1 MKNQKDVVIM
11 EPKNT
16 ERENIL
22 VIDDDE
28 GLLHLLKM
36 RLSAMRFSVT
46 PCTTGQEAIEAAK
59 HTTFDLAITDLR
71 LRSENGLDVTEALLQ
86 NQPGLPV
93 IILTAHGSIP
103 NAVEAMQRG
112 AFGYLTKPFDDKELK
127 ETIDKA
133 LSQQRMSREIDRLKS
148 LVKELYGLENV
159 VARSSAMQRL
169 FQQIGQVAESD
180 ATILLF
186 GETGTGK
193 EVMAR
198 VIHAN
203 SRRSKG
209 AFVALNCAAIPE
221 TLFESELFGHVKGAF
236 TSAHGAKR
244 GLFQMA
250 HGGTLFLD
258 EIGEMPLSMQV
269 KLLRAVQEREI
280 REVGSETSVKVDV
293 RIIAATNRDLGEAVK
308 NGTFRNDLYY
318 RISVVPLFIPPLRE
332 RRDDIPLLAQHFLT
346 QSVKRSSKDIKGFTP
361 AALHRLMINPWPGNV
376 RELENAV
383 EKAVVMSQQEMLTP
397 DLFPSVSAAAESP
410 LKPLTE
416 AKEEFERTYLKN
428 VLHLTGGNISRAAQF
443 AGRYRADFYKML
455 RKYGL
460 HPSTTKGRPDS
471 EVEEL
476 EGEEHLT
483 EAER

>member
-1 MKNQKDVVIM
+1 MESKDV
-11 EPKNT
+11 
-16 ERENIL
+16 EREKIL

-46 PCTTGQEAIEAAK
+46 ACTTGQEAIEAAK
-59 HTTFDLAITDLR
+59 HTTFDLVITDLR

-86 NQPGLPV
+86 NQPGIPV

-133 LSQQRMSREIDRLKS
+133 LSQRRMSREIDRLKS

-159 VARSSAMQRL
+159 VARSSAMQQL

-244 GLFQMA
+244 GLFVIA

-293 RIIAATNRDLGEAVK
+293 RIIAATNKDLSEAVK

-332 RRDDIPLLAQHFLT
+332 RRDDIPLLAQYFLK
-346 QSVKRSSKDIKGFTP
+346 QSMKRSNKDIKGLTP

-397 DLFPSVSAAAESP
+397 DLFPAVSAAAESP

-460 HPSTTKGRPDS
+460 HPSTTKGRPDA
-471 EVEEL
+471 EVDEL
-476 EGEEHLT
+476 ESEEHLT

>member
-1 MKNQKDVVIM
+1 MDK
-11 EPKNT
+11 EH
-16 ERENIL
+16 IL
-22 VIDDDE
+22 VVDDDE

-36 RLSAMRFSVT
+36 RLSAMGFSVT
-46 PCTTGQEAIEAAK
+46 SCSSGQEAVRAAK
-59 HTTFDLAITDLR
+59 TTMVSLAITDLR
-71 LRSENGLDVTEALLQ
+71 LRGEDGLDVTEELLR
-86 NQPGLPV
+86 NHPGLPV

-127 ETIDKA
+127 ETIEKA
-133 LSQQRMSREIDRLKS
+133 LSQQRMSQEIHGLKA
-148 LVKELYGLENV
+148 LVKELYGLDHV
-159 VARSSAMQRL
+159 VARSPAMQRL
-169 FQQIGQVAESD
+169 LQQIAQVADSD

-198 VIHAN
+198 VIHIN
-203 SRRSKG
+203 SRRNKG
-209 AFVALNCAAIPE
+209 PFVALNCAAIPE
-221 TLFESELFGHVKGAF
+221 SLFESELFGHVKGAF

-250 HGGTLFLD
+250 NGGTLFLD
-258 EIGEMPLSMQV
+258 EIGDMPLSMQV
-269 KLLRAVQEREI
+269 KLLRAVQEREV

-318 RISVVPLFIPPLRE
+318 RLSVVPLFIPPLRE

-346 QSVKRSSKDIKGFTP
+346 LSAKRANKEVKGFTP
-361 AALHRLMINPWPGNV
+361 AALHRLLINSWPGNV

-383 EKAVVMSQQEMLTP
+383 EKAVVMSRQDTLTP
-397 DLFPSVSAAAESP
+397 DLMPSVSVTTESP

-416 AKEEFERTYLKN
+416 AKEDFERTYLKN
-428 VLHLTGGNISRAAQF
+428 VLQLTGGNISRAAQF

-460 HPSTTKGRPDS
+460 HPSTTRGKFDS
-471 EVEEL
+471 DAEAVENEVD
-476 EGEEHLT
+476 LT